1 MKIAQLAVLPLAI
14 LVSTALAAPENYN
27 VSWEGTLKAVHHG
40 DVSGKLSLKQ
50 FSGKKH
56 LYAVGPVAEL
66 DGEITVIDS
75 NFHIARVRH
84 GEVKTDSDLTTSA
97 SILVWSEVPSWRPPL
112 MIGESVDNQDQLEK
126 LIETLATENGI
137 DTTKPFPFMIDG
149 TVKSVDY
156 HILAPITTNSAAS
169 DHRGNAKTITSKDV
183 PVRIVGFFSKNHGGI
198 FTHMGSMAHLHI
210 LDNNG
215 HSGHVDA
222 IALDSKAMVFFPE

>member
-1 MKIAQLAVLPLAI
+1 MKTSQLTILVLTF
-14 LVSTALAAPENYN
+14 LVSTALAVSENYN

-40 DVSGKLSLKQ
+40 DVSGKVSLQQ

-56 LYAVGPVAEL
+56 LFAVGPVAEL

-97 SILVWSEVPSWRPPL
+97 SFLVWSEVPSWKAPIML
-112 MIGESVDNQDQLEK
+112 GESADSQDHLEK
-126 LIETLATENGI
+126 LIETLASKNGI

-149 TVKSVDY
+149 TVKSVDF
-156 HILAPITTNSAAS
+156 HILSPKTSKSPAS
-169 DHRGNAKTITSKDV
+169 DHRSNAKTITSKDV
-183 PVRIVGFFSKNHGGI
+183 PVRIIGFFSRNHGGI

-222 IALDSKAMVFFPE
+222 IALDSKAMVLFPQ